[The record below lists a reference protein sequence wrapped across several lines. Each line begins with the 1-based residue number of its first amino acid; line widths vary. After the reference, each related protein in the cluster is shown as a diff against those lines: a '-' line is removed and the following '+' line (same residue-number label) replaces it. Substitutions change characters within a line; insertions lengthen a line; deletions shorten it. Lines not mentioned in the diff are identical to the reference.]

1 MNSKLRIRRLS
12 LSDKTHYPPS
22 SIRVLASKTPEGV
35 YNEKMKALSQEE
47 ILVKNQLKQA
57 KDKNYKA
64 ETTLEQ
70 IKNTFLC
77 ANKAEKAYCE
87 AKDDTRR
94 ELVKTLLWNISIK
107 EQKIA
112 SYRLK
117 MPYQLLIGGPKITDF
132 STLHKSTT
140 KLEPILSRISPA
152 NAGRPDT
159 SRASRG

>member
-1 MNSKLRIRRLS
+1 MEWIIAFLVVLCLLEI
-12 LSDKTHYPPS
+12 Y
-22 SIRVLASKTPEGV
+22 SIRVDVIRAH
-35 YNEKMKALSQEE
+35 NEKMKALSQEE

-132 STLHKSTT
+132 STLHGIEESN
-140 KLEPILSRISPA
+140 LCQRFW
-152 NAGRPDT
+152 RP
-159 SRASRG
+159 